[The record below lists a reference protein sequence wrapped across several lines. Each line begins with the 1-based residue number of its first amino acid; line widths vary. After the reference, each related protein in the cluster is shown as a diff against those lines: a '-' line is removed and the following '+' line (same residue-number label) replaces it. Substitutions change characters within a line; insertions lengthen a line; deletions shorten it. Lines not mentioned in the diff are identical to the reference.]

1 VDNTRTRFESKLS
14 NYDRMMSIGIVLDGG
29 SIPPA
34 STKVYLLSILCW
46 GCSGLDRARKKD
58 GRFGKAK
65 VDRIGTTRSKK
76 QINIKANDDFYTE
89 EYALAA

>member
-1 VDNTRTRFESKLS
+1 MDNTRTRFESKLS
-14 NYDRMMSIGIVLDGG
+14 NYDRMMSIGIVLDAS
-29 SIPPA
+29 SILA
-34 STKVYLLSILCW
+34 TSTKVYLLSIFCW

-65 VDRIGTTRSKK
+65 VDRIGITRSKK